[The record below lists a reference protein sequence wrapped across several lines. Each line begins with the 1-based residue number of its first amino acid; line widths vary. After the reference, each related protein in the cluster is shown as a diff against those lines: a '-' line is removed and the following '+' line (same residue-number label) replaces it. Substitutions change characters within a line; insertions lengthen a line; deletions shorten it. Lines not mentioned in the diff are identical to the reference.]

1 MLRFKNWNQ
10 RPKSFTLPVCFKKGQ
25 PLIHAPTRRPVVV
38 AEVDERG
45 FTVYTLDDTWIDPK
59 TGEMSGGSAWRLTW
73 GCAGKFEKVEV

>member
-1 MLRFKNWNQ
+1 M
-10 RPKSFTLPVCFKKGQ
+10 
-25 PLIHAPTRRPVVV
+25 